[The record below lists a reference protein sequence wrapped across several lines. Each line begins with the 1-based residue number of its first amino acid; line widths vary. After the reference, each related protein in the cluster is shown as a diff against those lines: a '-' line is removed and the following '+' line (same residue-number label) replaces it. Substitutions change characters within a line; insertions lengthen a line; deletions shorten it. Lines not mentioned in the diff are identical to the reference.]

1 MKGEKKILEEE
12 SNARK
17 ADLGEDREMKI
28 APSCWQTGASKHNT
42 NGRIKKKNKKSK
54 VFNSTSECWRG
65 RNYAKKFKD
74 INFFTRKQI
83 ESAAL

>member
-42 NGRIKKKNKKSK
+42 NGRIKKKKK
-54 VFNSTSECWRG
+54 
-65 RNYAKKFKD
+65 
-74 INFFTRKQI
+74 KQ
-83 ESAAL
+83 SV

>member
-42 NGRIKKKNKKSK
+42 NGRIKKNIKKAKCLTAQVSVGGGEIMPRNSK
-54 VFNSTSECWRG
+54 IST
-65 RNYAKKFKD
+65 FLP
-74 INFFTRKQI
+74 
-83 ESAAL
+83 ESR